1 MNKNKEKKAKK
12 VEEQDINGEI
22 LFLNTPIAEQ
32 EQDVIGVE
40 KYVDKLDAA
49 LDMGAQ
55 MIAITAPF
63 GSGKTSVIEL
73 LEKRRL
79 KKKGKKNERIIKLS
93 MWSQLHGE
101 TGSTNELHKSFIYQ
115 LASQINHKR
124 GTYISRRLSPN
135 YGLLKMHANKACYW
149 VLFIIAISL
158 LAMCWAINSF
168 EDDITSYLTF
178 LEDNLDTWKTGMALV
193 GAVLGLIV
201 VTRAEIIYSSIKG
214 NDEKRHVESAEII
227 DLYRD
232 EILKY
237 PVLWFK
243 KILFKKM
250 HYVVVIEDLDRTSDA
265 KAVVDFLKELRKYY
279 VIQANSGK
287 EGKKYRNKVSFIV
300 NVKPEALLECKE
312 VVPNDINKDVLED
325 KQENVVDKEKESL
338 YAKLFDYVLNLQT
351 INIDNYDAV
360 LAGVLDEKRTEI
372 RNLGLSVGENLIE
385 LQGMKWIIRERRLGI
400 REIKERLNI
409 AFSLYESLVKKFGR
423 ETIAFEKCAVVAY
436 LTTAYEKEFYKT
448 TDRAFQE
455 LVNLYLQRKL
465 TEETCGDCLKGT
477 SEEYIR
483 TVKELVEAKHIDS
496 SYRTYFYNYP
506 KGSYLYTSDE
516 LQINDAILYGEN
528 VGELEQVAQRV
539 VSQGSLVPQRA
550 LQTLK
555 QLGLPVPA
563 TVFQSET
570 LYVIALK
577 REEERVLHYIE
588 NMDYSTESLQK
599 NNLFFKRIISYDK
612 AREVYTKEV
621 ASKLCSI
628 WEEKLSENA
637 IGQLRLA
644 LCKDFPA
651 EIMWYH
657 PLFFGVHAII
667 SEEEMELLSFE
678 DAISLID
685 FEDEEFDFS
694 WPEYVQKRFAKQQV
708 EESKVESFLRSAEG
722 YIESSKMAMIF
733 LEFMGIV
740 GRIVPDYEDKVFECL
755 QDKSI
760 LAEMREDMFAKYQDL
775 INGTADCL
783 SAKTLEYISG
793 MDRYD
798 GYSYAVAVR
807 LNEGG
812 YHLDYVLILLDIQ
825 KPIPFEMEDIQNCM
839 NTNVE
844 WLCGKERTFIALR
857 KQLCACSEEL
867 LGQYMF
873 MFSEDCPAIS
883 GEEIQILQEHHENS
897 EELVM
902 ELLPPELVNEDNFEM
917 LCTFFNRKKQMSAT
931 QDILAYISD
940 MEPSIAQMSFLNLN
954 FDNIRYQ
961 FLSKDKKAQVKK
973 WYEDILSLDTADGK
987 LSFMKTTKYLDSD
1000 WEAELLDDLKKDSAL
1015 KEEYIKIVNSVDK
1028 ITKSTVST
1036 VCKLGVYCSMS
1047 SLMNEKLFES
1057 KKYIE
1062 YVVSTT
1068 LGKRRFDIEEEN
1080 RDVLWQTY
1088 VKIFSGAAYQVT
1100 RKYMVQNTEFVRLVM
1115 ESKSYQG
1122 FDEENRM
1129 QLVGVYQDRECLED
1143 VLEYGD
1149 EFALEY
1155 YSSIAGF
1162 VDEEAAT
1169 TFVSIVEANDALLDS
1184 DELYVKTHGM
1194 LVNGRLK
1201 ARYTNARKRRG
1212 HMRE

>member
-1 MNKNKEKKAKK
+1 MSDCKEGLKMSESKEKKGKK
-12 VEEQDINGEI
+12 EKEQNVNGEI
-22 LFLNTPIAEQ
+22 LFMNTPISNQ

-73 LEKRRL
+73 LEKRRSE
-79 KKKGKKNERIIKLS
+79 KKEDEKIIKLS

-101 TGSTNELHKSFIYQ
+101 IGSTNELHKSFIYQ

-124 GTYISRRLSPN
+124 GTYISRRLNPN
-135 YGLLKMHANKACYW
+135 YGLLKMHANKTRYW
-149 VLFIIAISL
+149 VLFIIAIIL
-158 LAMCWAINSF
+158 LALCWGINSF
-168 EDDITSYLTF
+168 EDDITSYLTC
-178 LEDNLDTWKTGMALV
+178 LKDSIDTWKTGLGLA
-193 GAVLGLIV
+193 GAILGLIV

-214 NDEKRHVESAEII
+214 NGEARKIESAEII

-237 PVLWFK
+237 PFWKL
-243 KILFKKM
+243 KKM
-250 HYVVVIEDLDRTSDA
+250 HYIVVIEDLDRSSDS
-265 KAVVDFLKELRKYY
+265 KAVEDFLKELRKYY
-279 VIQANSGK
+279 VIQTESGK
-287 EGKKYRNKVSFIV
+287 KKGTYRNKVSFIV
-300 NVKPEALLECKE
+300 NVKPEALL
-312 VVPNDINKDVLED
+312 VVEMNALDNKAG
-325 KQENVVDKEKESL
+325 NGEKNESL

-351 INIDNYDAV
+351 INIDNYDAI
-360 LAGVLDEKRTEI
+360 LEGVLEEKRTEI
-372 RNLGLSVGENLIE
+372 EALGLNVSGNLVE

-409 AFSLYESLVKKFGR
+409 AFSLYESLINKFGR
-423 ETIAFEKCAVVAY
+423 DAIAFEKCAVVAY
-436 LTTAYEKEFYKT
+436 LTTAYEKDFYKT
-448 TDRAFQE
+448 EDRAFQE
-455 LVNLYLQRKL
+455 LVNLKL
-465 TEETCGDCLKGT
+465 KGELTYETCKLRLEGT
-477 SEEYIR
+477 SDEYIS
-483 TVKELVEAKHIDS
+483 TVEELVDAKHIDG

-516 LQINDAILYGEN
+516 SQIINAILYGEQ
-528 VGELEQVAQRV
+528 VDELERVARRV
-539 VSQGSLVPQRA
+539 VNDGSLAAQRA
-550 LQTLK
+550 LQSLK
-555 QLGLPVPA
+555 QLGLPLPA

-577 REEERVLHYIE
+577 QDAESVLRYIE
-588 NMDYSTESLQK
+588 SMDYSADSVQK
-599 NNLFFKRIISYDK
+599 NISFFKKILSYDK
-612 AREVYTKEV
+612 ARDVYTEEI
-621 ASKLCSI
+621 AARLCGI
-628 WEEKLSENA
+628 WEERLSENA
-637 IGQLRLA
+637 IGQLRFA
-644 LCKDFPA
+644 LCKDFPS
-651 EIMWYH
+651 EIMWYQ
-657 PLFFGVHAII
+657 PLFLGVHAII
-667 SEEEMELLSFE
+667 SEEEMDILSFG
-678 DAISLID
+678 DAIGLID

-708 EESKVESFLRSAEG
+708 EESKVESFLRSAEE
-722 YIESSKMAMIF
+722 YIESSKMAMLY

-755 QDKSI
+755 QNKNI

-775 INGTADCL
+775 INQNADCL
-783 SAKTLEYISG
+783 SAQTLEYISG

-812 YHLDYVLILLDIQ
+812 YRLDYVLILLDIQ
-825 KPIPFEMEDIQNCM
+825 KPIPFDMEDIQTCM
-839 NTNVE
+839 NENVE

-940 MEPSIAQMSFLNLN
+940 MEPSIAQMCFLNLN

-1015 KEEYIKIVNSVDK
+1015 KEEYIKIVNLVDK

-1068 LGKRRFDIEEEN
+1068 LGKRRFDIEEEK

-1162 VDEEAAT
+1162 ADEEAAT
-1169 TFVSIVEANDALLDS
+1169 AFVSIVEANDVLLAS

-1201 ARYTNARKRRG
+1201 AKYTNARKRRG